1 MSADRFTAILDQIPA
16 ARLYRALIESNV
28 VGVTITGETELH
40 AANDAFLD
48 IVGRTKSDLD
58 AGLAWTDISSPD
70 TVEADE
76 AALRRLRTEGVA
88 GPFEKTYLRP
98 DGTEVP
104 VLLSGMRIQEEPL
117 LVMATIYDLSERQ
130 QVEQEMAALYERERD
145 ARFAAELASARIGRL
160 QEITAGLSASRSPD
174 EIARVMVH
182 HAIEDLSAS
191 AGLLT
196 RLEGA
201 ELVVSHAIGYQRIKL
216 EEWRRFPLA
225 ISSPLTDAIRERRPV
240 ALGSAHEWGERY
252 PAIRGGQEFAGIVA
266 IGLFS
271 GDRPLGGMALSF
283 REERTLDPDDLEFL
297 ISLAS
302 QASTAMERAL
312 LFENRAYVA
321 HKLQEG
327 LLPDELARIPGV
339 ETAVRYR
346 SISGGGE
353 VGGDFYDVFEAGPG
367 RWALAVGDV
376 CGKGTEAAVVTGLA
390 RHTVRALAWVKEGP
404 ADVLAFLN
412 DALRRHAAVPSFCT
426 VGCGIV
432 RADGDEFTVQLAS
445 GGHPYPIL
453 LRAGGGLEQVR
464 VTGTM
469 LGVADD
475 PELEEVSVRLA
486 PGDSLVMYT
495 DGVIDARRP
504 GGALFGEPRLLEVLR
519 GVDGHTADQI
529 AGAIDD
535 AVTEHAPDAP
545 ADDRAVVVLQALG
558 AARTSA

>member
-1 MSADRFTAILDQIPA
+1 MNPNRFTAILDTIPA
-16 ARLYRALIESNV
+16 ARLYTALIESNV
-28 VGVTITGETELH
+28 VGITITGEHELL
-40 AANDAFLD
+40 AANDAFLEL
-48 IVGRTKSDLD
+48 VGRTREEFE
-58 AGLAWTDISSPD
+58 AGLDWTDMSSPD
-70 TVEADE
+70 TVDADV
-76 AALRRLRTEGVA
+76 AALQRLRTEGVA

-117 LVMATIYDLSERQ
+117 LVMGTIYDLSERRG
-130 QVEQEMAALYERERD
+130 VEREMAELYERERD

-191 AGLLT
+191 AGVLT
-196 RLEGA
+196 RLDGA
-201 ELVVSHAIGYQRIKL
+201 ELVVSHAVGYQRIKL
-216 EEWRRFPLA
+216 AEWQRFPLA
-225 ISSPLTDAIRERRPV
+225 LRSPLTDAIRARRPV
-240 ALGSAHEWGERY
+240 TVDDVAEWEARY
-252 PAIRGGQEFAGIVA
+252 PSLGAGQEFAGIVA
-266 IGLFS
+266 VPLFS
-271 GDRPLGGMALSF
+271 GDRPLGCMALSF
-283 REERTLDPDDLEFL
+283 REPRTLDADDLDFL
-297 ISLAS
+297 VSLGS
-302 QASTAMERAL
+302 QASTALERAL

-327 LLPDELARIPGV
+327 LLPDHLADIPGI

-353 VGGDFYDVFEAGPG
+353 VGGDFYDVFEAGPE

-404 ADVLAFLN
+404 AEVLHFLN

-426 VGCGIV
+426 VGCGILRV
-432 RADGDEFTVQLAS
+432 ADGGFGVRLAS
-445 GGHPYPIL
+445 GGHPYPIV
-453 LRAGGGLEQVR
+453 LRAGGAIEEILVS
-464 VTGTM
+464 GTM

-475 PELEEVSVRLA
+475 PQLEEVEVLLA
-486 PGDSLVMYT
+486 PGDALVLYT

-504 GGALFGEPRLLEVLR
+504 GGERFGEARLMSVLESVQS
-519 GVDGHTADQI
+519 GSADEV
-529 AGAIDD
+529 ARTIDD
-535 AVTEHAPDAP
+535 AVAAHDPEAP
-545 ADDRAVVVLQALG
+545 ADDRAVVVLRALG
-558 AARTSA
+558 